1 MNLVELLSHPNEN
14 GILEFVLG
22 VLFILSIYH
31 LFLFFQNKDKAYL
44 YYSLYTFL
52 TIFGYICLA
61 KNNITSQIIAPIQ
74 SSLEKFDVYSKFL
87 YNAMYFVF
95 AFEFVGISSKSKKWT
110 QYIFYPLIFIVFVG
124 TVAQVISLIT
134 QNNSYIFNT
143 FHLFF
148 IPAIFVPT
156 IIGYIALFKFSFIGK
171 SYIIWGSFILFIS
184 SMTGVLLHHVLG
196 SDETNE
202 IRFTVFYIGLILEN
216 ICFSLAIGYKHKLV
230 LEQNQKR
237 EQLYLQKML
246 NSQEEER
253 IRIAKELHDGIVQK
267 IGTVI
272 LCMRNNVKNLS
283 EEKRTTIVSELS
295 YINQDLRNVSHR
307 MMPKALTDLGLKFA
321 LMDLLESSFQ
331 YTDIGFEFNDFNVD
345 HRFDSK
351 IEHNL
356 YRISQELIQNIIK
369 HSKAKRVSFLL
380 LKNKTNVL
388 LKVEDDGVGFPVLEL
403 KKGVGLD
410 NIQTRATLLQGK
422 VSIESNLEKGTII
435 TVKIPWK

>member
-1 MNLVELLSHPNEN
+1 MDFTKLLSHPNEN

-22 VLFILSIYH
+22 ILFILSIYH

-52 TIFGYICLA
+52 TIFGYVCLA
-61 KNNITSQIIAPIQ
+61 KNNVTALIIAPVKNE
-74 SSLEKFDVYSKFL
+74 LAKFDVYSKFL

-95 AFEFVGISSKSKKWT
+95 AFEFVGVRKKSKKWT
-110 QYIFYPLIFIVFVG
+110 QYIFYPLIFIVSVG
-124 TVAQVISLIT
+124 TMAQIVSLIT
-134 QNNSYIFNT
+134 DNNIYIFKT
-143 FHLFF
+143 FHVFF

-156 IIGYIALFKFSFIGK
+156 IIGYVALFKFSFIGK
-171 SYIIWGSFILFIS
+171 NYIIWGSFILFVS

-196 SDETNE
+196 GDETNE

-237 EQLYLQKML
+237 EKSYLQKML

-272 LCMRNNVKNLS
+272 LCMRNNEAEIS
-283 EEKRTTIVSELS
+283 EEKINKIASELS
-295 YINQDLRNVSHR
+295 IVNQDLRNVSHR
-307 MMPKALTDLGLKFA
+307 MMPKALTDLGLKSA
-321 LMDLLESSFQ
+321 LEDLLESSLE
-331 YTDIGFEFNDFNVD
+331 YTGMTFEFTEFNITG
-345 HRFDSK
+345 RFSAK

-356 YRISQELIQNIIK
+356 YRMSQELLQNIIK
-369 HSKAKRVSFLL
+369 HSQAKRVSFLL
-380 LKNKTNVL
+380 IKNKKNVL
-388 LKVEDDGVGFPVLEL
+388 LKVEDDGVGFNVFSL
-403 KKGVGLD
+403 KHGVGLD
-410 NIQTRATLLQGK
+410 NINTRAALLQGT
-422 VSIESNLEKGTII
+422 VEVESAKNKGTII
-435 TVKIPWK
+435 TIKIPLQ